1 MSGPGVL
8 RLSDWLGVC
17 RMWLVKLVMRM
28 VVAASAV
35 TGYSMHSVRT
45 LAGDFIFM
53 MLPLGGLDIGF
64 GRTVNLA
71 QELRQLFTI
80 STHVRGNLF
89 ASLGTRSELGWKIGE
104 ISCSI
109 GCLELA

>member
-1 MSGPGVL
+1 
-8 RLSDWLGVC
+8 
-17 RMWLVKLVMRM
+17 MWLLDHEMWR
-28 VVAASAV
+28 VAAAPV
-35 TGYSMHSVRT
+35 VIGYATHSVRT

-53 MLPLGGLDIGF
+53 LLPLGGLRIGF

-80 STHVRGNLF
+80 STHVRRNLF

>member
-1 MSGPGVL
+1 M
-8 RLSDWLGVC
+8 
-17 RMWLVKLVMRM
+17 
-28 VVAASAV
+28 AASAV
-35 TGYSMHSVRT
+35 IGYAMHSFRT

-53 MLPLGGLDIGF
+53 MLPLGGLRIGF

-89 ASLGTRSELGWKIGE
+89 ASLAHARSWGGK
-104 ISCSI
+104 
-109 GCLELA
+109 LEKYHVLSDV

>member
-1 MSGPGVL
+1 MI
-8 RLSDWLGVC
+8 
-17 RMWLVKLVMRM
+17 
-28 VVAASAV
+28 VAASAV
-35 TGYSMHSVRT
+35 IGYPMHSVRT

-53 MLPLGGLDIGF
+53 MLPLGGLRIGF

-71 QELRQLFTI
+71 QELCQLFTI
-80 STHVRGNLF
+80 STHVRSNLF
-89 ASLGTRSELGWKIGE
+89 ASLGTRSEFGWKIGE

>member
-1 MSGPGVL
+1 
-8 RLSDWLGVC
+8 
-17 RMWLVKLVMRM
+17 M
-28 VVAASAV
+28 VSVV
-35 TGYSMHSVRT
+35 IDYPMVSVRM
-45 LAGDFIFM
+45 LAGNLGS
-53 MLPLGGLDIGF
+53 MLPTAGGIVLVL

-89 ASLGTRSELGWKIGE
+89 ASLGTRSEFGWKIGE

>member
-1 MSGPGVL
+1 
-8 RLSDWLGVC
+8 
-17 RMWLVKLVMRM
+17 M
-28 VVAASAV
+28 VSVV
-35 TGYSMHSVRT
+35 IDYPMVSVRM
-45 LAGDFIFM
+45 LAGNLGS
-53 MLPLGGLDIGF
+53 MLPTAGGIVLVL

-80 STHVRGNLF
+80 STHTRGNLI
-89 ASLGTRSELGWKIGE
+89 AILGTRSELEWKIGE

>member
-1 MSGPGVL
+1 
-8 RLSDWLGVC
+8 
-17 RMWLVKLVMRM
+17 M
-28 VVAASAV
+28 VSVV
-35 TGYSMHSVRT
+35 IDYPMVSVRM
-45 LAGDFIFM
+45 LAGNLGS
-53 MLPLGGLDIGF
+53 MLPTAGGIVLVL